1 MNHFIVSVERRGNR
15 RDTVEIPVSVE
26 TVIIRYDDEIVDCT
40 TMAAAS
46 RGEWLAYE
54 NFGGRLDDWFAW
66 KVEEDNE

>member
-1 MNHFIVSVERRGNR
+1 MNYFIVSVERRGNR

-26 TVIIRYDDEIVDCT
+26 TVTMDDVDCT

-46 RGEWLAYE
+46 RGERLAYE